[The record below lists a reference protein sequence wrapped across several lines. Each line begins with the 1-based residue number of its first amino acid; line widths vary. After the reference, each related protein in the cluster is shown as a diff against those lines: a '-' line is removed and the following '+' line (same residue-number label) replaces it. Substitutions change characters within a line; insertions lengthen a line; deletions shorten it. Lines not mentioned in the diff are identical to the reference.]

1 MGADREAPA
10 NRQPMVRERS
20 LRDALTTM
28 LEVSGAVVLVT
39 GVCLIYVPAGLIVAG
54 LCCIGIGYFV
64 GGRP

>member
-1 MGADREAPA
+1 M
-10 NRQPMVRERS
+10 
-20 LRDALTTM
+20 RDALTTM